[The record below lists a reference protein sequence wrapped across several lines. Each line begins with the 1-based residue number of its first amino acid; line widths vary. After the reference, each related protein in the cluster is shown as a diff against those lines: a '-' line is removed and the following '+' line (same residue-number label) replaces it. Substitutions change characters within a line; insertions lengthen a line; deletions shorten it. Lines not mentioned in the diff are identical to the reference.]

1 MVFNKLEYNDINKV
15 KDTLYKYAPSWAND
29 FTITGLFMWR
39 DYLNVY
45 VAYEEEG
52 IYIYQLVDGIY
63 LFYPPLCED
72 RSAGYKKIIDYS
84 MQNDLRYGFYPLD
97 RADLDILDKNGI
109 SYEVEESDNYNDYLH
124 YVKDLARF
132 RGKKFHTLK
141 NHVRQFEK
149 RYPGFKFARI
159 SDSNIDQIKAFMQ
172 SFAEQK
178 QDEELDAT
186 ETEELIKITEIL
198 DDLGAY
204 NMIGHCIFVDGEVVG
219 FELGEIVG
227 EMYYSHIQKANREY
241 AGAYPELVNMVAN
254 ELIGKAKY
262 INREE
267 DLGNEGLRFSKL
279 KYRPFDFVK
288 KCMVFVK

>member
-1 MVFNKLEYNDINKV
+1 MTFSKLEYNDIDKV
-15 KDTLYKYAPSWAND
+15 KGDLYGHAPSWAND

-45 VAYEEEG
+45 VAYEDDG
-52 IYIYQLVDGIY
+52 TYIYQLVDGVY

-72 RSAGYKKIIDYS
+72 KHAGYKKIINYC
-84 MQNDLRYGFYPLD
+84 MNNDLKYGFYPLD
-97 RADLDILDKNGI
+97 RADLAILDENGLV
-109 SYEVEESDNYNDYLH
+109 YEVEESDNYNDYLH
-124 YVKDLARF
+124 HVKDLARF
-132 RGKKFHTLK
+132 RGKRFHTLK

-159 SDSNIDQIKAFMQ
+159 TDENIGKIKEFMQ
-172 SFAEQK
+172 RYADEK
-178 QDEELDAT
+178 ANEELDAT
-186 ETEELIKITEIL
+186 ESEELVKIGEIL
-198 DDLGAY
+198 DDISAY
-204 NMIGHCIFVDGEVVG
+204 NMIGHCIFVDGEVAG

-227 EMYYSHIQKANREY
+227 EMYFSHIQKANREY
-241 AGAYPELVNMVAN
+241 AGVYPELVNMVSN